1 MSDAEMAALIQ
12 AVLDDDV
19 CAELPLSELATRER
33 VATRLREAAQT
44 GRRSIQDLRQAARG
58 ALVRAP
64 TMWR

>member
-1 MSDAEMAALIQ
+1 MPDAEMAALIQ
-12 AVLDDDV
+12 AVLDDV
-19 CAELPLSELATRER
+19 CAGLPLSELATRER

-44 GRRSIQDLRQAARG
+44 DRRSIQDLRQAARD

>member
-1 MSDAEMAALIQ
+1 MLDAEIAALIQ
-12 AVLDDDV
+12 AVLDDA
-19 CAELPLSELATRER
+19 CAGLRLSELATRER

-44 GRRSIQDLRQAARG
+44 DRRSIEDLKQAARD

>member
-1 MSDAEMAALIQ
+1 MPDAEMTALIQ
-12 AVLDDDV
+12 AVLDDV
-19 CAELPLSELATRER
+19 CAGLPLSELATRER

-44 GRRSIQDLRQAARG
+44 DCRSIQALRQAAQD